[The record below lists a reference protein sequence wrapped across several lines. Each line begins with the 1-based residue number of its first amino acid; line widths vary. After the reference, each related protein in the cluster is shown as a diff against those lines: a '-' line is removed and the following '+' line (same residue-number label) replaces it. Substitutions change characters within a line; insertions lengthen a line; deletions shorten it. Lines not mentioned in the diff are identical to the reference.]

1 MQIFLHDDIAAAG
14 EARILGAD
22 QHRGERLVS
31 GRVLG
36 AVDKSEEIALV
47 EIAEALH
54 LVDRRYGGPEPGH
67 DLRRQFKAQVEPL
80 RTNVEQQVARGRDG
94 VAGAGADLAERVQL
108 QRLWRAEQPVP
119 EVGADPHRAGEPA
132 TEVAKADGAHEIGE
146 FGAERPHRLKMR
158 GALGYGEDEKHRG
171 ARQRFGYRLR
181 GGAGRRRQCG
191 LHRMISRP
199 ARRRDCGAAGGRC
212 GRRGRRARPVRR
224 VAASSARHR
233 QIDGS
238 RSDFKDA
245 VSAAGEAI
253 WRISSAAERFRRLCG
268 RR

>member
-36 AVDKSEEIALV
+36 AVDKPEEIALV
-47 EIAEALH
+47 EIAETLH
-54 LVDRRYGGPEPGH
+54 LVDRRHGGPEPGH

-80 RTNVEQQVARGRDG
+80 GTNVEQQIARGRDG

-119 EVGADPHRAGEPA
+119 EIRADPHRASEPA
-132 TEVAKADGAHEIGE
+132 SEIAKADGAHEIGE

-158 GALGYGEDEKHRG
+158 GALAYAQNEKHRG

-181 GGAGRRRQCG
+181 GGAGQRHQFG
-191 LHRMISRP
+191 LRGM
-199 ARRRDCGAAGGRC
+199 ARRRDCGAAGRRC
-212 GRRGRRARPVRR
+212 GRKGRRARPGEGLPHLPL
-224 VAASSARHR
+224 AIDKSAIR
-233 QIDGS
+233 DPTAPACAKAWS
-238 RSDFKDA
+238 RPP
-245 VSAAGEAI
+245 
-253 WRISSAAERFRRLCG
+253 
-268 RR
+268 